1 MCDRGRG
8 NQLSES
14 KNNDDPRRS
23 ALAPTSPK
31 WCRGLDGSDMF
42 INKFMKM
49 VPGLGRQHD
58 FDDAEIDDFQDF
70 RNKKSAPPR
79 RRKCDRGREHQFFGS
94 KRRSRLGFARV
105 CKRVPGL
112 GREPHF
118 HEK

>member
-42 INKFMKM
+42 INMFMKM

-58 FDDAEIDDFQDF
+58 FDDAEIDDFSKTLGTKNRHRRDAE
-70 RNKKSAPPR
+70 SATGVAKINFSGPKGEAGLASR
-79 RRKCDRGREHQFFGS
+79 VYEKGCRGLDGS
-94 KRRSRLGFARV
+94 DIFS
-105 CKRVPGL
+105 
-112 GREPHF
+112 
-118 HEK
+118 

>member
-42 INKFMKM
+42 INMFMKM

-58 FDDAEIDDFQDF
+58 FDDAEIDVFKILGTKNRHRRDAESATGVA
-70 RNKKSAPPR
+70 KKHMS
-79 RRKCDRGREHQFFGS
+79 GS
-94 KRRSRLGFARV
+94 KSRRHLGFARAGEMA
-105 CKRVPGL
+105 PGL
-112 GREPHF
+112 GRKQHF
-118 HEK
+118 HRK